1 MSGSSNGGGPRATR
15 SLAVPEGPL
24 HFWEFSLTVYGA
36 PGVQEECLLLQDRC
50 GVDINVL
57 LFCAYVGAIH
67 CALLSDVGVRAAA
80 AVAGEWNTTI
90 VGGLRKVRSAL
101 KPFATD
107 PSAIRASAALLRTA
121 VKAAELEAER
131 IEQMTLEVW
140 SVSRLE
146 AWPRAQPETAVAA
159 NIAALLAT
167 HGIAVGQ
174 PDLTSHLAA
183 AALIGRV

>member
-1 MSGSSNGGGPRATR
+1 MSGWSNGGGPRATR
-15 SLAVPEGPL
+15 SLAVPEGQS
-24 HFWEFSLTVYGA
+24 HFWEFSLTVYGG
-36 PGVQEECLLLQDRC
+36 PGVQEECLLLQDRY

-57 LFCAYVGAIH
+57 LFCAYAGAVH
-67 CALLSDVGVRAAA
+67 GAVMADHDVRAVVAA
-80 AVAGEWNTTI
+80 TDEWNTTI
-90 VGGLRKVRSAL
+90 VGSLRKARRAL
-101 KPFATD
+101 KPFAAD
-107 PSAIRASAALLRTA
+107 ASAAGASAAALRTS

-131 IEQMTLEVW
+131 IEQIMLEMW

-159 NIAALLAT
+159 NIAAVLAI

-183 AALIGRV
+183 AALTARV